1 MQLSPEQKQAVA
13 SWIATG
19 DNLSAIQK
27 KLSEQFQISLT
38 YMEVRFLVDD
48 LGLELKNPVAPEP
61 KAGANPTLG
70 EDKPAGKKAGLFD
83 KLKKAVGAG
92 GDEPSPAGPGAMGDE
107 DIPAEDL
114 EPMGGG
120 KVAVELDLVTRPGTV
135 VSGTVVFSDG
145 TKGKWA
151 LDQQGRLM
159 LDTGKP
165 GYQPVPE
172 DIQGFQQELSLL
184 LQKRGY

>member
-1 MQLSPEQKQAVA
+1 MQLSPEQKQAVT
-13 SWIATG
+13 SWIAAG
-19 DNLSAIQK
+19 DTLSAIQK
-27 KLSEQFQISLT
+27 KLSEQFQLSLT

-48 LGLELKNPVAPEP
+48 LGLELKNPVTPEP
-61 KAGANPTLG
+61 KAGANPTPG
-70 EDKPAGKKAGLFD
+70 EDKSAGKKSGLFD

-92 GDEPSPAGPGAMGDE
+92 GDEESHAGPEAMEE
-107 DIPAEDL
+107 DVPAEDL
-114 EPMGGG
+114 EPVGGG

-165 GYQPVPE
+165 GYQPIPE